1 MQKSDR
7 NEENNNKSARF
18 SVAARACPQCGNEK
32 TRRSSMH
39 TSDGLLK
46 RLFGK
51 FYRCS
56 TCRYRFWVI
65 DPMRLVYCTGT
76 LFLLLPVLGA
86 VWMAYYQEPKVGSPV
101 ETVYKDQIKDLA
113 EKGDP
118 EAELKMALR
127 HTSTARGIKD
137 DRIAVQWFEKA
148 ARHDQIEAQY
158 RYGLA
163 LLEGR
168 GVVQDYKTA
177 FYWLEK
183 AARLGQA
190 QAQATLGEMYH
201 SGIAINGDIQRAY
214 LWFNLAAAQ
223 GVESAVSSRDLVVKL
238 LTPNQIAAL
247 QEEAIRISRGYRSLF
262 VADESKA
269 AVIKESDPVYE
280 DSASADEPMPLV
292 EESSV
297 KAVILK
303 LKDWW
308 EKPL

>member
-1 MQKSDR
+1 
-7 NEENNNKSARF
+7 
-18 SVAARACPQCGNEK
+18 
-32 TRRSSMH
+32 
-39 TSDGLLK
+39 
-46 RLFGK
+46 
-51 FYRCS
+51 
-56 TCRYRFWVI
+56 
-65 DPMRLVYCTGT
+65 
-76 LFLLLPVLGA
+76 
-86 VWMAYYQEPKVGSPV
+86 
-101 ETVYKDQIKDLA
+101 
-113 EKGDP
+113 
-118 EAELKMALR
+118 
-127 HTSTARGIKD
+127 
-137 DRIAVQWFEKA
+137 
-148 ARHDQIEAQY
+148 
-158 RYGLA
+158 
-163 LLEGR
+163 
-168 GVVQDYKTA
+168 VVQDYKTA